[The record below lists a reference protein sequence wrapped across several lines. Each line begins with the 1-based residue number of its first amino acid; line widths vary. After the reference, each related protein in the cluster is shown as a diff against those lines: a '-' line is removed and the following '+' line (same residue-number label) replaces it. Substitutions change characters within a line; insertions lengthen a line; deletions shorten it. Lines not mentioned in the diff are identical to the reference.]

1 MKRRIWARVQDGVLW
16 PAGWSNT
23 PASCSELVAMTL
35 GVLAPGGLRESAPLE
50 VLPPRP
56 GPGPGRP
63 FEEKP
68 LPERGAVFVDGTADA
83 DRSTAVTASW
93 ASVPISASLAPGAAA
108 TSAPAA
114 VPLPLLPVAAA
125 PAAPPLPPALPRPRP
140 RRLGLMLPSVQRR
153 GKLDGLDR
161 GYARQHLRG
170 VALGKVAGGL
180 RRNDGLDGIPVQA
193 VAVLDR
199 GDVLV
204 DVLLRK
210 GLAQMLVGE
219 VDVADAQQPAQG
231 DHIAEEIASEL
242 VHAELQER
250 DLLARFAGL
259 GQADVGDHVVRAQV
273 NRATVGQAQD
283 DVGAFDHEVGDRLSV
298 VLEEGLAHAAPD
310 RRVVVEEQR
319 HLIAHHGEQ
328 AGHGATD
335 DTYALAPDAID
346 NNRLSRHSHVS
357 LMGLS
362 W

>member
-35 GVLAPGGLRESAPLE
+35 GVLALGGLRESAPLE

-68 LPERGAVFVDGTADA
+68 LPERGAVFVEGPADA
-83 DRSTAVTASW
+83 ARSTAVTASW
-93 ASVPISASLAPGAAA
+93 TSGPISAAPALGTSA

-114 VPLPLLPVAAA
+114 GPPPWLPVAAA
-125 PAAPPLPPALPRPRP
+125 PAAPPPPPALAPPRP

-153 GKLDGLDR
+153 GQLDGLAR

-199 GDVLV
+199 GYVLI
-204 DVLLRK
+204 DVLLRES
-210 GLAQMLVGE
+210 LAQMLVRE
-219 VDVADAQQPAQG
+219 VDVADAQQPAQS
-231 DHIAEEIASEL
+231 DHIAEEIAPEL
-242 VHAELQER
+242 VHAEFQER
-250 DLLARFAGL
+250 DFLARFAGL
-259 GQADVGDHVVRAQV
+259 GQADIGDHVVRAHV
-273 NRATVGQAQD
+273 NRATVGQTQD
-283 DVGAFDHEVGDRLSV
+283 DVGAFDDEVGDRLSV

-346 NNRLSRHSHVS
+346 ND
-357 LMGLS
+357 
-362 W
+362 